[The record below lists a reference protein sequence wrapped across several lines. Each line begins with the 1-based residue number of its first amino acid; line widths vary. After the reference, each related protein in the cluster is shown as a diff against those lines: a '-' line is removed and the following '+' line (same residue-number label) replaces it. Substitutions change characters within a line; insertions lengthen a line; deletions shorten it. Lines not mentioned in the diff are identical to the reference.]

1 VSGTVAVMADD
12 LIWASRLMES
22 VTRAGGTPVR
32 MSTQA
37 QLDTALE
44 ADSMAELGADETDRA
59 VVGVIVDLFGK
70 RFDGIAAVERAAAA
84 HKPVIAVAQ
93 HDDLVTRKRAILAGA
108 SRVFSYNKFFTDGSR
123 LVEGWLRKGRS

>member
-12 LIWASRLMES
+12 LIWASRLMEA

-44 ADSMAELGADETDRA
+44 GDAMAELRPEDGGKSL
-59 VVGVIVDLFGK
+59 VGVIVDLFGK
-70 RFDGIAAVERAAAA
+70 RFDGIAAVERAKAAQ
-84 HKPVIAVAQ
+84 KPVIAVAQ
-93 HDDLVTRKRAILAGA
+93 HDDLVTRKRALSAGA
-108 SRVFSYNKFFTDGSR
+108 SRVFSYNKFFTDGPR
-123 LVEGWLRKGRS
+123 LVEAWLQRGGS

>member
-1 VSGTVAVMADD
+1 MSGTVAVVADD

-44 ADSMAELGADETDRA
+44 ADALAELGSEDADRA
-59 VVGVIVDLFGK
+59 VVGVIVDMLGR
-70 RFDGIAAVERAAAA
+70 RFDPVAAVVRAKAAK
-84 HKPVIAVAQ
+84 KPVIAVAQ
-93 HDDLVTRKRAILAGA
+93 HDDVLTRKRALSAGA
-108 SRVFSYNKFFTDGSR
+108 SRVFSYNKFFTDGPR
-123 LVEGWLRKGRS
+123 LVEGWLNRGGS

>member
-1 VSGTVAVMADD
+1 MAVVADD

-44 ADSMAELGADETDRA
+44 ADALAELGSEDADRA
-59 VVGVIVDLFGK
+59 VVGVIVDMLGR
-70 RFDGIAAVERAAAA
+70 RFDPVAAVVRAKAAK
-84 HKPVIAVAQ
+84 KPVIAVAQ
-93 HDDLVTRKRAILAGA
+93 HDDVLTRKRALSAGA
-108 SRVFSYNKFFTDGSR
+108 SRVFSYNKFFTDGPR
-123 LVEGWLRKGRS
+123 LVEGWLNRGGS

>member
-1 VSGTVAVMADD
+1 MSGTVAVVADD

-44 ADSMAELGADETDRA
+44 ADA
-59 VVGVIVDLFGK
+59 
-70 RFDGIAAVERAAAA
+70 
-84 HKPVIAVAQ
+84 
-93 HDDLVTRKRAILAGA
+93 LA
-108 SRVFSYNKFFTDGSR
+108 
-123 LVEGWLRKGRS
+123 

>member
-1 VSGTVAVMADD
+1 VSGTVAVVADD

-44 ADSMAELGADETDRA
+44 ADALAELGSEDADRA
-59 VVGVIVDLFGK
+59 VVGVIVDMLGR
-70 RFDGIAAVERAAAA
+70 RFDPVAAVVRAKAAK
-84 HKPVIAVAQ
+84 KPVIAVAQ
-93 HDDLVTRKRAILAGA
+93 HDDVLTRKRALSAGA
-108 SRVFSYNKFFTDGSR
+108 SRVFSYNKFFTDGPR
-123 LVEGWLRKGRS
+123 LVEGWLNRGGS